1 MKKRILLSLALLAV
15 IMLSVSGCVFGGKEF
30 ELVSRHRDGN
40 APASYSLQTAA
51 NYDELRRAA
60 YEFISKGAKTG
71 VVRLAGYD
79 GNPEEDIENVCI
91 EIANDTAIGRYG
103 LSYLSGVANK
113 IVSFYEVKFTAAYKI
128 PVEEM
133 KSINFIYETADLGK
147 VIEKAMDDMS
157 DSVTVY
163 FVPEISEYAD
173 MEYYIHSEFYKEPQ
187 KTVFRPR
194 VTVSDVFPTD
204 GSEESEGT
212 GKIIKAELSYPAE
225 NMKIAEMRAEL
236 GKVVDRVSE
245 NMVADDT
252 AENILAL
259 ARTVTDSLE
268 IVQTSEEAEDETAYG
283 ALIGKRATSEGAAL
297 AFRILCA
304 KQNIGCITVKGEYAG
319 SVRFWN
325 IVALGGNYYHID
337 LSNCVQQN
345 YGDFFLKSDETL
357 PDGYTY
363 DTEAYPAC
371 MGSTDYSYL
380 TAGQTGNQ

>member
-1 MKKRILLSLALLAV
+1 MKKRILLSVAFAAA

-51 NYDELRRAA
+51 NYDQLRRAA
-60 YEFISKGAKTG
+60 YEFISDGAKTG

-79 GNPEEDIENVCI
+79 GIPEEDIESVCI

-113 IVSFYEVKFTAAYKI
+113 IVSFYEAKFSATYKI

-133 KSINFIYETADLGK
+133 KSIHFIYEIADLEK
-147 VIEKAMDDMS
+147 VIGKALDGMS
-157 DSVTVY
+157 ESVTAY
-163 FVPEISEYAD
+163 FIPEASEYAD
-173 MEYYIHSEFYKEPQ
+173 MEHYILSEFYKEPQ
-187 KTVFRPR
+187 ITIFRPR

-204 GSEESEGT
+204 GGEDSEGI
-212 GKIIKAELSYPAE
+212 GKIVKAELSYPAE
-225 NMKIAEMRAEL
+225 NSKIAEMRTEL
-236 GKVVDRVSE
+236 EKVIDRVSE
-245 NMVADDT
+245 GMAADDT
-252 AENILAL
+252 AETVLEL
-259 ARTVTDSLE
+259 ARTVTDGLE
-268 IVQTSEEAEDETAYG
+268 IIQTPAEAEDETAYG
-283 ALIGKRATSEGAAL
+283 ALIGKRATSEGTAL
-297 AFRILCA
+297 AFRALCA
-304 KQNIGCITVKGEYAG
+304 KQNIGCVTVKGEYAG

-325 IVALGGNYYHID
+325 IVALGGNYYHVD
-337 LSNCVQQN
+337 LTNCVQQN

-371 MGSTDYSYL
+371 TGSTDYSYL
-380 TAGQTGNQ
+380 TAGQTEN